1 MRAGMTTTARRALA
15 RNGDQAGHDYF
26 ASMTDLMLG
35 LVFVF
40 IIVLMVLAFD
50 QRESAPAVAQIP
62 PMPASPPAVSEA
74 NAARSDLLRSIA
86 KILDD
91 ALPVTVDEETGTL
104 QLGGDIL
111 FPTGS
116 ADAYPEA
123 LPKLRLLAAAL
134 DKVLP
139 CYAAAAD
146 TSVTTC
152 NNPHKGRLDAVFI
165 EGHTD
170 TTPIHTPRFENNW
183 DLSAARASATFAQLA
198 AFFPAL
204 ASLKN
209 DQNEAL
215 IGVSGYGDLRP
226 IDTSGTAA
234 GLQRN
239 RRIELRFIMETA
251 GSPDVTGLAQR
262 VNAARTR

>member
-1 MRAGMTTTARRALA
+1 MSSRRGLA
-15 RNGDQAGHDYF
+15 RSGEPTGHDYF

-50 QRESAPAVAQIP
+50 QRQSAPVVAQIP
-62 PMPASPPAVSEA
+62 PVPAPPSAVSEA

-91 ALPVTVDEETGTL
+91 VLPVAVDEETGTL

-139 CYAAAAD
+139 CYATAGE
-146 TSVTTC
+146 TSAGGC
-152 NNPHKGRLDAVFI
+152 DNPHKGRLDAVFI

-170 TTPIHTPRFENNW
+170 TTPIHTARFQNNW

-198 AFFPAL
+198 ASFPAL

-239 RRIELRFIMETA
+239 RRIELRFIMETPD
-251 GSPDVTGLAQR
+251 SPDVTELGQR

>member
-1 MRAGMTTTARRALA
+1 MTGASRGALA
-15 RNGDQAGHDYF
+15 SRGDHAGHDYF

-50 QRESAPAVAQIP
+50 QRQAAPVVAQVPPIP
-62 PMPASPPAVSEA
+62 ATPSAVTEA
-74 NAARSDLLRSIA
+74 NIARSDLLRAIA

-91 ALPVTVDEETGTL
+91 GMPMTLDEENGTL

-116 ADAYPEA
+116 ADAYPAA

-139 CYAAAAD
+139 CYSSAAD
-146 TSVTTC
+146 TSAATC
-152 NNPHKGRLDAVFI
+152 NNPHHGRLDAVFI

-170 TTPIHTPRFENNW
+170 TTPIHTARFQNNW
-183 DLSAARASATFAQLA
+183 DLSAARASATFAQFVTA
-198 AFFPAL
+198 FPAL
-204 ASLKN
+204 ATLKN

-239 RRIELRFIMETA
+239 RRIELRFIMA
-251 GSPDVTGLAQR
+251 MPGSTDVTGLVER
-262 VNAARTR
+262 VDAARTR

>member
-1 MRAGMTTTARRALA
+1 MRGSVNSRALA
-15 RNGDQAGHDYF
+15 NRADSSGHEYF

-50 QRESAPAVAQIP
+50 QRQSAPVAEQIP
-62 PMPASPPAVSEA
+62 PIPSPPSAITEA
-74 NAARSDLLRSIA
+74 NIARSDLLRAIA

-91 ALPVTVDEETGTL
+91 ALPVTIDEENGTL

-116 ADAYPEA
+116 AVAYPEA
-123 LPKLRLLAAAL
+123 LPKLRLLGAAL
-134 DKVLP
+134 DRVLP
-139 CYAAAAD
+139 CYSNAAGANPCD
-146 TSVTTC
+146 
-152 NNPHKGRLDAVFI
+152 NPHNGRLDAVFI

-170 TTPIHTPRFENNW
+170 TTPIHTARFQNNW
-183 DLSAARASATFAQLA
+183 DLSAARASATFAQLVA
-198 AFFPAL
+198 SFPAL

-209 DQNEAL
+209 GHSEAL

-226 IDTSGTAA
+226 IDTSGSAA
-234 GLQRN
+234 GQQRN
-239 RRIELRFIMETA
+239 RRIELRFIMETP
-251 GSPDVTGLAQR
+251 GSPDVAGLVEG
-262 VNAARTR
+262 VNSARTH

>member
-1 MRAGMTTTARRALA
+1 MRGSLTLNSRRALA
-15 RNGDQAGHDYF
+15 SRADNGGHEYF
-26 ASMTDLMLG
+26 ASMTDLMIG

-50 QRESAPAVAQIP
+50 QRQTPPVAAQIP
-62 PMPASPPAVSEA
+62 PMPSPPSAIAEA
-74 NAARSDLLRSIA
+74 NFARGDLLQAIA
-86 KILDD
+86 EILEV
-91 ALPVTVDEETGTL
+91 ALPVTVVEENGTL
-104 QLGGDIL
+104 RLGGDIL

-123 LPKLRLLAAAL
+123 LPRLRLLAAAL

-139 CYAAAAD
+139 CYSSSAD
-146 TSVTTC
+146 ANASRC
-152 NNPHKGRLDAVFI
+152 NNPHGGRLDAVFI

-170 TTPIHTPRFENNW
+170 TTPIRTARFQNNW
-183 DLSAARASATFAQLA
+183 DLSAARASATFAQLVASFPELA
-198 AFFPAL
+198 A
-204 ASLKN
+204 LKN
-209 DQNEAL
+209 DQGETL

-239 RRIELRFIMETA
+239 RRIELRFIMEMP
-251 GSPDVTGLAQR
+251 SRPDVGGLVDG
-262 VNAARTR
+262 VNAARAD